1 MEDFL
6 MTFHLTLDQAEKV
19 CKHFG
24 KELSTLEEYEVAEL
38 LDKIIDEL

>member
-1 MEDFL
+1 MEDYL
-6 MTFHLTLDQAEKV
+6 MSFHLTLDQAEKV

-38 LDKIIDEL
+38 VDRIIDEL

>member
-1 MEDFL
+1 MEDYL
-6 MTFHLTLDQAEKV
+6 MTYHLTLEQAEKV

-24 KELSTLEEYEVAEL
+24 KELATLEEYEVSEL